1 MAPGIIGKFVFST
14 IQEIQ
19 ETWERLSSST
29 KRGWLR
35 ETKVGRRSCV
45 AADILPA
52 QVLQNV
58 SCENLIQV
66 KLRPGMRHR
75 VTRNLQRQGEKP
87 FPRDIDMGH
96 MYQQAV
102 RGGKGGND

>member
-58 SCENLIQV
+58 SCESQKTWLVLGSSSSALSTYGIQIQS
-66 KLRPGMRHR
+66 K
-75 VTRNLQRQGEKP
+75 
-87 FPRDIDMGH
+87 
-96 MYQQAV
+96 
-102 RGGKGGND
+102 